1 MQSPK
6 IYESPDGGKTVY
18 ARDFGA
24 PPDFKVLV
32 KSAEKKVVLVT
43 GGFDPLHSGHLA
55 YFKAAKALG
64 DTLVVGIN
72 SDSWLKRKKGRSF
85 YAWNERFQLIK
96 NLEMVDYVIQ
106 FNDDENNSIN
116 AIKQTIQTFPSAK
129 IIFANGGDRTAENI
143 PEMSLLDDVRYK
155 DNLEFVFSVGG
166 DHKMN
171 SSSWILEEWKAPK
184 TGRAWGYY
192 RVLHEQGK
200 EIKVK
205 ELTVLPKTCLS
216 MQRHKDRAEH
226 WFVAEGTAT
235 VYSLNYKTDM
245 ELVGNYEK
253 FESLHIKREQWHKL
267 CNETDKPLRVI
278 EIQYGEN
285 CIEEDIERK

>member
-1 MQSPK
+1 METPK

-18 ARDFGA
+18 ARDFGQA
-24 PPDFKVLV
+24 PASRVLV
-32 KSAEKKVVLVT
+32 KSPEKRVVLVT

-85 YAWNERFQLIK
+85 YSWNERFLLIK
-96 NLEMVDYVIQ
+96 NLEMVDYVIE

-116 AIKQTIQTFPSAK
+116 AIKQTTQTFPGAK

-143 PEMSLLDDVRYK
+143 PEMGLLDDERYK

-166 DHKMN
+166 DNKMN

-184 TGRAWGYY
+184 TTRAWGYY

-205 ELTVLPKTCLS
+205 ELTVGAKTCLS

-235 VYSLNYKTDM
+235 VYTIDVSTDVD
-245 ELVGNYEK
+245 LLGVYQK
-253 FESLHIKREQWHKL
+253 FDSLHINKEQWHKL
-267 CNETDKPLRVI
+267 CNETDQPLRVI